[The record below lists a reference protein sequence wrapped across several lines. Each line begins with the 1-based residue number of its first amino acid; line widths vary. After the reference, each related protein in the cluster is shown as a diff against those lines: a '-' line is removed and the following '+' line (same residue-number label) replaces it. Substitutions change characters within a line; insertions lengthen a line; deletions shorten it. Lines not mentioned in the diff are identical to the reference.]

1 MAKPSQEISLL
12 LVGLSD
18 KNEPGTT
25 FSKGSYFSRVCLYAL
40 EFCLEESIRIDS
52 IQFKAEHS
60 VRKARV

>member
-1 MAKPSQEISLL
+1 MAKPSQEISLS

-25 FSKGSYFSRVCLYAL
+25 FSKGSYLSRFVLYSL
-40 EFCLEESIRIDS
+40 GFCLEESIRIDS

-60 VRKARV
+60 VRKVRV